1 MTLGT
6 RGALIWPM
14 FIEVE
19 QIDTDLTRTTDPDGA
34 GPLTTGYDDV
44 FDEPVIVPVPDV
56 SGAPPVGSLR
66 GAEATIY
73 KPAVRLE
80 AQIEVDDFNLLRQF
94 ASGDVPSFE
103 IRCVIHYTELEA
115 LGLIGAD
122 GSTTFRKNDRLRRII
137 DTDGVTT
144 LLEVPFPPGLY
155 LVHPQ
160 DRSFGLIGG
169 TRNLFVAHFSDREQG
184 AVG

>member
-1 MTLGT
+1 MSGE

-14 FIEVE
+14 SIVIE
-19 QIDTDLTRTTDPDGA
+19 QIDTEATRTTDPDGA
-34 GPLTTGYDDV
+34 GPLTSGYDDV
-44 FDEPVIVPVPDV
+44 FEEPVLVPVAEESAGIP
-56 SGAPPVGSLR
+56 AQGSQR

-73 KPAVRLE
+73 GPEITVE
-80 AQIEVDDFNLLRQF
+80 AQIEVDDYNRLRQF
-94 ASGDVPSFE
+94 AAGDVPSFE
-103 IRCVIHYTELEA
+103 IRCVMHYAELER
-115 LGLIGAD
+115 LGLIGPD

-137 DTDGVTT
+137 DQMGVT
-144 LLEVPFPPGLY
+144 LLEVPYPPGLY